1 MAYGQFLKNHSQK
14 GTELKVFLND
24 SKKTMLQGKITDYD
38 ENCIVLDKCLI
49 FIEHIIS
56 ISPQ

>member
-1 MAYGQFLKNHSQK
+1 MAYGQYLKTQKEK

-24 SKKTMLQGKITDYD
+24 SKKTMLQGKITDFD
-38 ENCIVLDKCLI
+38 EDCIVLDKCLI
-49 FIEHIIS
+49 MREHIIS